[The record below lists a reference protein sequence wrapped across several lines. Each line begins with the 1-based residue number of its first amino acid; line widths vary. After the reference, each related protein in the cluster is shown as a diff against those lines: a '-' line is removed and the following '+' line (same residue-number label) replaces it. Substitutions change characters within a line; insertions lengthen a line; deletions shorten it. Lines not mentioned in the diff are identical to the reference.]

1 MVDVIMDRNYVVINL
16 FQNTF
21 ILRRFRAANFANIVK
36 IATMLIKT
44 TSKDSVKVKGI
55 GNYVLKCNVYLRFQ
69 ILPKL
74 LISGE
79 KILTSPELTGL
90 NCQI

>member
-44 TSKDSVKVKGI
+44 
-55 GNYVLKCNVYLRFQ
+55 
-69 ILPKL
+69 
-74 LISGE
+74 ISGE